1 MPFPIV
7 CRVVDSV
14 RENLEGRAL
23 SSLTRVSTAVRAAV
37 EAALTRILTPK
48 RSIDVLREA
57 RHLPAAAAL
66 RCSRPTRSD
75 ALLLARLAPESRIHA
90 RKAILLAIQMMCNL
104 LNLAMTR

>member
-1 MPFPIV
+1 MKPCLRRSLLHHRGYILFPPDSSSPTI

-23 SSLTRVSTAVRAAV
+23 GSLTRVSTAVRTAV

-57 RHLPAAAAL
+57 RLFP
-66 RCSRPTRSD
+66 RCCSSW
-75 ALLLARLAPESRIHA
+75 
-90 RKAILLAIQMMCNL
+90 M
-104 LNLAMTR
+104 